1 MTIPLKSFYFIRH
14 GETDWN
20 KRGIVMGSKDIE
32 LNSHGISQA
41 EEAKHVLVGEDISE
55 IYSSS
60 LKRASHT
67 ANILNQVL
75 KLPITYTELLVE
87 RGWGVSE
94 GDHVDLFK
102 HIFGRRLDA
111 IEDHELPVNAETW
124 THFCARIILAMTQIL
139 EASNKP
145 PLIVSHGGVLRG
157 ITAILGTHDV
167 HPKNCEAYFFR
178 APDEVSSKWSIV
190 SLEGEFTYNS

>member
-20 KRGIVMGSKDIE
+20 KRGIIMGSKDIE

-41 EEAKHVLVGEDISE
+41 EQAKYCFEGEDIGA

-60 LKRASHT
+60 EKRASHT
-67 ANILNQVL
+67 ANILNETL
-75 KLPITYTELLVE
+75 GLPITYTDLLME

-102 HIFGRRLDA
+102 HIFVREVDS
-111 IEDHELPVNAETW
+111 IEDHELPQNAETW
-124 THFCARIILAMTQIL
+124 SHFRSRIITILTEIL
-139 EASNKP
+139 ENVNKP
-145 PLIVSHGGVLRG
+145 PLIVAHGGIFLG
-157 ITAILGTHDV
+157 ISTILDYREMRA
-167 HPKNCEAYFFR
+167 KNCQPYLFR
-178 APDEVSSKWSIV
+178 APDEVSGRWNIV
-190 SLEGEFTYNS
+190 SLEGSED

>member
-20 KRGIVMGSKDIE
+20 KRGLIMGSKDIE

-41 EEAKHVLVGEDISE
+41 EEAKHGLKDEDIGE
-55 IYSSS
+55 IYASS

-75 KLPITYTELLVE
+75 NLPITYTDLLWE

-94 GDHVDLFK
+94 GDHVDSFK
-102 HIFGRRLDA
+102 TIFAKRLDD
-111 IEDHELPVNAETW
+111 IEDHEIPIDAETW
-124 THFCARIILAMTQIL
+124 TQFRARIIIALMEIL
-139 EASNKP
+139 KDSQKP

-157 ITAILGTHDV
+157 ITAILGIHDV
-167 HPKNCEAYFFR
+167 HPKNCEAYLFR
-178 APDEVSSKWSIV
+178 PSDGISEKWSVV
-190 SLEGEFTYNS
+190 SLEDSM